1 MHAAALIGGLV
12 ELHPLFG
19 RQQQQYI
26 ESHITL
32 YIRASWKKRSQL
44 GRTRESK
51 LAGGVLLTQTSV
63 LVARCLLIS

>member
-19 RQQQQYI
+19 RQQQQQQQYI

-32 YIRASWKKRSQL
+32 FTSEHHGRKGVCWATPGNQSW
-44 GRTRESK
+44 
-51 LAGGVLLTQTSV
+51 LAL
-63 LVARCLLIS
+63 CC